1 MKKVLLLLA
10 LFTAQILSAQQN
22 VEFEKKNFKDNVKG
36 FKQAMDSI
44 KEGDKFWEMPSQFPS
59 EWHFHCIPYYLYANA
74 FNPDNAML
82 NYKIGECYLSPFSP
96 FKTMSIPYLEKAY
109 KLNPNIMPDIHY
121 LLGRA
126 YHLNM
131 EWDKAIK
138 EYNNYGVTLDVKK
151 QQAQIADTKKKIQE
165 CKNGMELVKHPT
177 RVFIDNVGASI
188 NTQYREYGPIISAD
202 ESEMIF
208 TSRRPNTT
216 GGKLADDGLYF
227 EDLYISLFR
236 NGQWLPA
243 TNMGDPINTAD
254 HDATAGLSPDGQI
267 LYIYRDENG
276 GDIYQS
282 FLEGDE
288 WSKPKEMGGK
298 INSKSHESSVSL
310 APDNKTLYLV
320 TDRPGGYGDRD
331 IYKVVL
337 NDKAKWG
344 EPENLGPTINTQYGE
359 EGVDIQADGKTLFFS
374 SQGHNTMG
382 GFDVFK
388 SAYDSGKWSE
398 PENLGYP
405 VNTPGDDVFFSI
417 SASGKHGYYASVR
430 KEGFGETDI
439 YKITFLGPE
448 KPVALSNE
456 DNLMAGNAGGV
467 SDVMMTSAVAVNK
480 TKMTLLKGVITDSTT
495 HLPLEASIELV
506 DNKKNVVIADFKSN
520 SKTGKYLV
528 SLPSG
533 TNYGIAVKAENYL
546 FYSAN
551 FDIPDT
557 AVYQVVEK
565 NVALQSL
572 NVGSR
577 IVLRNIFFDFD
588 KATLRSESTAE
599 LDRLINLL
607 TTYATLKIEISG
619 YTDNKGS
626 QPYNQK
632 LSEARSKS
640 VVDYLIK
647 HGIQEGRLTYKGYG
661 MDNPIATNETDEGR
675 QQNRRTEFKI
685 IGK

>member
-1 MKKVLLLLA
+1 MKKVLLLLT
-10 LFTAQILSAQQN
+10 LFTAQFVMAQN
-22 VEFEKKNFKDNVKG
+22 VEFDRKNFKDDTKG
-36 FKQAMDSI
+36 LKKALDSI
-44 KEGDKFWEMPSQFPS
+44 KEGDKYYEMPS
-59 EWHFHCIPYYLYANA
+59 EWHFHCIPFYLAANT
-74 FNPDNAML
+74 FNPNNAQL
-82 NYKIGECYLSPFSP
+82 NYKIGDCYLSPFSP
-96 FKTMSIPYLEKAY
+96 FKIMAIPFLEKAY
-109 KLNPNIMPDIHY
+109 KLNPTVAPNIHY
-121 LLGRA
+121 LLARA
-126 YHLNM
+126 YHIDM
-131 EWDKAIK
+131 QWDKAIR
-138 EYNNYGVTLDVKK
+138 EYNNYGATLDIKK
-151 QQAQIADTKKKIQE
+151 QQAEIADTKKKIQE
-165 CKNGMELVKHPT
+165 CKNGIELVKHPT
-177 RVFIDNVGASI
+177 RVFIDNVGPNI

-236 NGQWLPA
+236 NGKWLPA
-243 TNMGDPINTAD
+243 TNMGDPINTPE

-267 LYIYRDENG
+267 LYIYKDENG

-320 TDRPGGYGDRD
+320 SDRPGGYGGRD

-344 EPENLGPTINTQYGE
+344 EPENLGSTINTQYDE

-374 SQGHNTMG
+374 SMGHNTMG
-382 GFDVFK
+382 GYDVFK
-388 SAYDSGKWSE
+388 SSYDSGKWSE

-405 VNTPGDDVFFSI
+405 VNTPENDVFFSI

-430 KEGFGETDI
+430 KEGYGETDI
-439 YKITFLGPE
+439 YMVTFLGPE

-456 DNLMAGNAGGV
+456 DNLLAGNAGGV
-467 SDVMMTSAVAVNK
+467 ADVMMTSAVAVNK
-480 TKMTLLKGVITDSTT
+480 TKMTLLKGVITDSAT
-495 HLPLEASIELV
+495 HLPMEASIELV
-506 DNKKNVVIADFKSN
+506 DNKKNTVIASFKSN

-528 SLPSG
+528 SLPAG
-533 TNYGIAVKAENYL
+533 TNYGIAVKATDYL

-557 AVYQVVEK
+557 AVYTVVEK
-565 NVALQSL
+565 NVALQPLS
-572 NVGSR
+572 VGSR

-619 YTDNKGS
+619 YTDSKGS
-626 QPYNQK
+626 QAYNQK
-632 LSEARSKS
+632 LSESRSKS
-640 VVDYLIK
+640 VVDYLIA
-647 HGIQEGRLTYKGYG
+647 HGIASGRLTYKGYG

-675 QQNRRTEFKI
+675 QLNRRTEFKI
-685 IGK
+685 TGK

>member
-1 MKKVLLLLA
+1 MKKVLLLLTI
-10 LFTAQILSAQQN
+10 LFAVQFTYAQN
-22 VEFEKKNFKDNVKG
+22 VDFDKKNFKDNVKG

-44 KEGDKFWEMPSQFPS
+44 KEGDKYYEMPI
-59 EWHFHCIPYYLYANA
+59 EWHYHSIPFYLYANT
-74 FNPDNAML
+74 FNPNNAML
-82 NYKIGECYLSPFSP
+82 NYKIGACYLTPFSP
-96 FKTMSIPYLEKAY
+96 FKIMAIPYLEKAY
-109 KLNPNIMPDIHY
+109 SLNPNIAPDIHY

-126 YHLNM
+126 YHINM

-138 EYNNYGVTLDVKK
+138 EYNNYGMTLDVKK
-151 QQAQIADTKKKIQE
+151 NAPEIADTKKKIQE
-165 CKNGMELVKHPT
+165 CKNGKELVKHPT
-177 RVFIDNVGASI
+177 NVFIDNVGPSI

-202 ESEMIF
+202 ESELIF

-236 NGQWLPA
+236 NGKWLPA
-243 TNMGDPINTAD
+243 TNMGAPINTAE

-267 LYIYRDENG
+267 LYIYKDENG

-288 WSKPKEMGGK
+288 WSAPKEMGGK

-320 TDRPGGYGDRD
+320 SDRPGGFGDRD

-344 EPENLGPTINTQYGE
+344 EPQNLGPVINTQYAE
-359 EGVDIQADGKTLFFS
+359 EGVDMQADGKTLFFS
-374 SQGHNTMG
+374 SQGHNSMG

-388 SAYDSGKWSE
+388 SSRDTAGKWSE

-430 KEGFGETDI
+430 KEGYGETDI
-439 YKITFLGPE
+439 YMITFLGEE

-456 DNLMAGNAGGV
+456 DNLLAGSTGV
-467 SDVMMTSAVAVNK
+467 VTDAMMTSAVAVNK

-506 DNKKNVVIADFKSN
+506 DNKKNLVIADFKSN

-528 SLPSG
+528 SLPAG
-533 TNYGIAVKAENYL
+533 TNYGIAVKADNYL

-565 NVALQSL
+565 DVALQSL

-607 TTYATLKIEISG
+607 TTYAKLKIEISG

-626 QPYNQK
+626 QAYNQK

-647 HGIQEGRLTYKGYG
+647 HGIAADRLTYKGYG

-685 IGK
+685 TGN

>member
-1 MKKVLLLLA
+1 MKKVLLLIT
-10 LFTAQILSAQQN
+10 LFTAQLVWAQN

-36 FKQAMDSI
+36 YKKAMDSI
-44 KEGDKFWEMPSQFPS
+44 AAGDDFFNRPA
-59 EWHFHCIPYYLYANA
+59 EWHYHALPFYLSANA
-74 FNPDNAML
+74 FNPNNATL
-82 NYKIGECYLSPFSP
+82 NYKIGECYLTPFSP
-96 FKTMSIPYLEKAY
+96 FKTMAIPYLEKAY
-109 KLNPNIMPDIHY
+109 KLNPNVSPDIHY

-131 EWDKAIK
+131 EWVKAIQ
-138 EYNNYGVTLDVKK
+138 EYDQYGPTLDPKK
-151 QQAQIADTKKKIQE
+151 QADKIADTKKKIQE
-165 CKNGMELVKHPT
+165 CKYGMELVKNPV
-177 RVFIDNVGASI
+177 RVFIDNVGPSI
-188 NTQYREYGPIISAD
+188 NTEYREYGPIISAD

-216 GGKLADDGLYF
+216 GGKQADDGLYF

-236 NGQWLPA
+236 NGKWLPA
-243 TNMGDPINTAD
+243 TNMGEPVNTPD

-282 FLEGDE
+282 FLEGEE
-288 WSKPKEMGGK
+288 WSKPKELGGK
-298 INSKSHESSVSL
+298 INSKYHESSVSL

-320 TDRPGGYGDRD
+320 SDRPGGYGDRD

-337 NDKAKWG
+337 SDKAKWG
-344 EPENLGPTINTQYGE
+344 EPVNLGPTINTQYGE
-359 EGVDIQADGKTLFFS
+359 EGVDIQADGKTLYFS
-374 SQGHNTMG
+374 SQGHNSMG

-388 SAYDSGKWSE
+388 SSMDSNGKWSE

-430 KEGFGETDI
+430 KEGYGETDI
-439 YKITFLGPE
+439 YKVTFLGPE

-456 DNLMAGNAGGV
+456 DDLLAGNAGGV

-480 TKMTLLKGVITDSTT
+480 TRMTLLKGVITDSVT

-506 DNKKNVVIADFKSN
+506 DNKKNTVIADFTSN
-520 SKTGKYLV
+520 SKTGKYLI

-533 TNYGIAVKAENYL
+533 TNYGIAVKAKDYL
-546 FYSAN
+546 FYSEN
-551 FDIPDT
+551 FNIPDT
-557 AVYQVVEK
+557 ATYQVVEK
-565 NVALQSL
+565 NVALQPL
-572 NVGSR
+572 NIGSR
-577 IVLRNIFFDFD
+577 IVLKNIFFDFD
-588 KATLRSESTAE
+588 KATLRPESTTE

-607 TTYATLKIEISG
+607 TTYANLKIEISG

-626 QPYNQK
+626 QAYNQK
-632 LSEARSKS
+632 LSESRSKS
-640 VVDYLIK
+640 VVDYLIA
-647 HGIQEGRLTYKGYG
+647 HGIASARLTYKGYG
-661 MDNPIATNETDEGR
+661 MENPIATNETDEGR
-675 QQNRRTEFKI
+675 QLNRRTEFKI
-685 IGK
+685 TGK

>member
-1 MKKVLLLLA
+1 MKKVLLLLTI
-10 LFTAQILSAQQN
+10 LFAAQFSYAQN
-22 VEFEKKNFKDNVKG
+22 VEFDKKNFKDNVKG

-44 KEGDKFWEMPSQFPS
+44 KEGDKYYEMPI
-59 EWHFHCIPYYLYANA
+59 EWHYHSVPFYLSANA
-74 FNPDNAML
+74 FNPNNAML
-82 NYKIGECYLSPFSP
+82 NYKIGACYLTPFSP
-96 FKTMSIPYLEKAY
+96 FKTIAIPYLEKAY
-109 KLNPNIMPDIHY
+109 QLNPNVAPDIHY

-126 YHLNM
+126 YHINM

-138 EYNNYGVTLDVKK
+138 EYNNYGMTLDVKRDADK
-151 QQAQIADTKKKIQE
+151 ITDTKKKIQE
-165 CKNGMELVKHPT
+165 CKNGIELVKHPT
-177 RVFIDNVGASI
+177 RVFIDNVGPSI

-236 NGQWLPA
+236 NGKWLPA
-243 TNMGDPINTAD
+243 TNMGAPINTAE

-267 LYIYRDENG
+267 LYIYKDENG

-288 WSKPKEMGGK
+288 WSAPKEMGGK

-320 TDRPGGYGDRD
+320 SDRPGGYGDRD

-344 EPENLGPTINTQYGE
+344 EPQNLGPVINTQYAE
-359 EGVDIQADGKTLFFS
+359 EGVDMQADGKTLFFS
-374 SQGHNTMG
+374 SQGHNSMG

-388 SAYDSGKWSE
+388 SSLDTNGKWSE

-430 KEGFGETDI
+430 KEGYGETDI
-439 YKITFLGPE
+439 YMITFLGQE

-456 DNLMAGNAGGV
+456 DNLMAGSTGV
-467 SDVMMTSAVAVNK
+467 VTDAMMTSAVAVNK

-506 DNKKNVVIADFKSN
+506 DNKKNQVIADFKSN

-528 SLPSG
+528 SLPAG
-533 TNYGIAVKAENYL
+533 TNYGIAVKADNYL

-607 TTYATLKIEISG
+607 TTYAKLKIEISG

-626 QPYNQK
+626 QAYNQK

-647 HGIQEGRLTYKGYG
+647 HGIAADRLTYKGYG

-685 IGK
+685 TGN